1 MSESEEDIKMS
12 GDEDD
17 VKPEPQNA
25 SDAEEIDEEDIIKI
39 LIATDIHLGYEQTI
53 KRGIF

>member
-53 KRGIF
+53 KRGIL